1 MNKGFIC
8 FSVLLAGVMM
18 MPVNA
23 AAQQAP
29 GCVALTKMRNDYRA
43 VNTTLPNERVKKII
57 DEKPDFNAEEAGC
70 FGDWGVN
77 IGIGL
82 SSLAGS
88 FFDQLKDQACSAM
101 DSYVDSQFEALTA
114 SIGAPL
120 DLAGVDFSMGGDEPF
135 NMEVSESELG
145 LDTGSILDDVF
156 DQAPNLTEEMGIGG
170 YEGQLGTNPL
180 GGRNLDD
187 VYINQGRGQ
196 SIPAPD
202 FTPQ

>member
-8 FSVLLAGVMM
+8 FSVLLAGVML

-29 GCVALTKMRNDYRA
+29 GCAALTKMRNDYRA

-101 DSYVDSQFEALTA
+101 DSYVNSQFEALTA

-120 DLAGVDFSMGGDEPF
+120 DRAGSAQAAAGV
-135 NMEVSESELG
+135 
-145 LDTGSILDDVF
+145 
-156 DQAPNLTEEMGIGG
+156 
-170 YEGQLGTNPL
+170 
-180 GGRNLDD
+180 
-187 VYINQGRGQ
+187 RG
-196 SIPAPD
+196 
-202 FTPQ
+202 TPQRLALPSPPPRAPLPGGGGSCLCGQHRDTAQGLAQLVLLS